1 MRFEGQVAIV
11 TGSGRG
17 LGKAFALAL
26 AREGARVVVAELD
39 PRTAEATAEEIRG
52 SGGQA
57 VSTITDVADRQSTET
72 MAARALEAFGR
83 IDILVNNAGLT
94 APGPVPWEELTPE
107 VWERFLG
114 VNLTGT
120 YLCTRAVW
128 PAMKRQQR
136 GKIVN
141 ISSATIWYGVVG
153 WLPYVA
159 SKAGMIGFTRALA
172 REVGDH
178 GICVNAVTPG
188 ATRTEGGFLA
198 DVESR
203 EQVVVPG
210 RCLKRPETPDDLVGA
225 VLFLASRES
234 DFITGQTLNVDGGFA
249 MH

>member
-1 MRFEGQVAIV
+1 MRFEEQVAIV
-11 TGSGRG
+11 TGGGRG
-17 LGKAFALAL
+17 LGKAFALAF
-26 AREGARVVVAELD
+26 AREGARVVIAELD
-39 PRTAEATAEEIRG
+39 ADTGAATAAEIRT

-57 VSTITDVADRQSTET
+57 VSTVTDVADRRSTEA
-72 MAARALEAFGR
+72 MATRALEAFGR

-94 APGPVPWEELTPE
+94 APGPTPWEELTPE

-120 YLCTRAVW
+120 YLCSRAVW
-128 PAMKRQQR
+128 PAMKRQRR

-188 ATRTEGGFLA
+188 ATRTDGGFRA
-198 DVESR
+198 GVESR
-203 EQVVVPG
+203 EEVVVPG
-210 RCLKRPETPDDLVGA
+210 RSLKRPEHPDDVVGA